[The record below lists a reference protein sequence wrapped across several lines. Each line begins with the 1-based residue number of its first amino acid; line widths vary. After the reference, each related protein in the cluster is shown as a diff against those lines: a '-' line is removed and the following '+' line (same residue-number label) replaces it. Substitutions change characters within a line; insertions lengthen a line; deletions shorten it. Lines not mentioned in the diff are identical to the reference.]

1 MRVGFPPVPLP
12 DMFIPLGP
20 SAALRFDPLLSRCE
34 PHTEAV
40 GENFSQPGHPDL
52 ILAEFQAKMRAGEF
66 QRGLDPAE
74 DRAKR
79 GAALLIRWAILI
91 SVAVLTILNF
101 NDTLIT
107 VAVIAFLVLAAGAE
121 VWLWRRR
128 SRAEAGELID

>member
-1 MRVGFPPVPLP
+1 M
-12 DMFIPLGP
+12 
-20 SAALRFDPLLSRCE
+20 
-34 PHTEAV
+34 

-74 DRAKR
+74 ERAKR

-91 SVAVLTILNF
+91 FVAVLTILNF
-101 NDTLIT
+101 NDMLIT

-128 SRAEAGELID
+128 SRAEARRIGRLDESSVDGQ